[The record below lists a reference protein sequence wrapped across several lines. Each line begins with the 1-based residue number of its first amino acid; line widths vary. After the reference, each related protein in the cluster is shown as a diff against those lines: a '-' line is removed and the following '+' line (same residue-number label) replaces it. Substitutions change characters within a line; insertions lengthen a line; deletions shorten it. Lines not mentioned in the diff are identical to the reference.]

1 LSASAATLA
10 IGCPASFEP
19 QEIGDH
25 GGNVA
30 WLGPL
35 EMEVL
40 LGTDVNSE
48 EIEAVQMISILVF
61 FTDLCLLVASVSIRL
76 LRRRLH

>member
-1 LSASAATLA
+1 M
-10 IGCPASFEP
+10 
-19 QEIGDH
+19 
-25 GGNVA
+25 A

-48 EIEAVQMISILVF
+48 KVETVQIISILVF